1 MSVRRLNSAAD
12 VAASLS
18 EDISLLLCV
27 AAAAVLATD
36 VAAFDDDLFVVV
48 VEVVDAF
55 CLFVE
60 SELVL
65 LLSDWFLSILLL
77 LFEFDLVEELFVLN
91 LLRNEVLLLLAPGE
105 LLDVVGT
112 TVKVFEFVVAGFLRE
127 VDVVDEELLP
137 MSVDVV
143 AVAAAEEA
151 AAAVDGLNLEL

>member
-18 EDISLLLCV
+18 EDISLLLSV